1 MEDIYNYKQEF
12 HNTKDKYTM
21 RKNQYKVVLILAALM
36 LGTKPLDAASLD
48 EVFRSFH
55 TVMGVTNVSL
65 EAYMR
70 PLPGNMDVWRESYL
84 AIDDDVCNQ
93 HINNWYLSFV
103 SATVPANADRDGTN
117 SWLYAKSDVIYAVS
131 SESTI
136 KEDTNCWFAIA
147 KEVGAV
153 RAGFRTE
160 HDWEVLM
167 GHDGCERET
176 LPCGVVVIYTTNT
189 VSESEAIWQKVR
201 LMRSDQ
207 TTLEHYTDRISTA
220 FDDFKRSQR
229 FRNLS
234 PQEHNSIV
242 SNIVET
248 ARFTPREASR
258 YGLTNVVVNTSSD

>member
-1 MEDIYNYKQEF
+1 MKK
-12 HNTKDKYTM
+12 T
-21 RKNQYKVVLILAALM
+21 QYKVSVALM
-36 LGTKPLDAASLD
+36 GLLLGMRPLCAASLD

-55 TVMGVTNVSL
+55 TVMGVTNISM

-70 PLPGNMDVWRESYL
+70 SLPESVDLWRECCLS
-84 AIDDDVCNQ
+84 ADKNIFSQ
-93 HINNWYLSFV
+93 HINDWYLSLV
-103 SATVPANADRDGTN
+103 SATVPANADRDATN
-117 SWLYAKSDVIYAVS
+117 SWLYAKIDVIYAVS
-131 SESTI
+131 GWSTI

-147 KEVGAV
+147 REIGAV

-176 LPCGVVVIYTTNT
+176 LPGGVVVIYTTNT
-189 VSESEAIWQKVR
+189 VSESQAIWQKVR

-207 TTLEHYTDRISTA
+207 TALNNYTRRMSTA
-220 FDDFKRSQR
+220 FDDFKHSQT

-234 PQEHNSIV
+234 PQDHNCIV

>member
-1 MEDIYNYKQEF
+1 MN
-12 HNTKDKYTM
+12 HGNKYTM
-21 RKNQYKVVLILAALM
+21 KNTQYKVAVVLTGLL
-36 LGTKPLDAASLD
+36 LGMQPLCAASLD

-55 TVMGVTNVSL
+55 TVMGVTNISV

-70 PLPGNMDVWRESYL
+70 PLPGNVDLWRECCLSADKNIFSL
-84 AIDDDVCNQ
+84 
-93 HINNWYLSFV
+93 HIKDWYLSMV
-103 SATVPANADRDGTN
+103 SATVPANVDRDTTN
-117 SWLYAKSDVIYAVS
+117 SWLYAKIDVIDAVS
-131 SESTI
+131 GWSTI

-176 LPCGVVVIYTTNT
+176 LPDGVVVISITNSL
-189 VSESEAIWQKVR
+189 SEYMATRRKVR
-201 LMRSDQ
+201 QMQSDQ
-207 TTLEHYTDRISTA
+207 ARLEHYTDRISTA
-220 FDDFKRSQR
+220 FDYFKRSHR

-258 YGLTNVVVNTSSD
+258 YGLTNIVVNTSSD

>member
-1 MEDIYNYKQEF
+1 MK
-12 HNTKDKYTM
+12 
-21 RKNQYKVVLILAALM
+21 KNQLKMAIALTGLLIGAQPLCAA
-36 LGTKPLDAASLD
+36 ALD

-55 TVMGVTNVSL
+55 TVMGVTNISM

-70 PLPGNMDVWRESYL
+70 PLPGNVDLWWKCHLSVDENTYS
-84 AIDDDVCNQ
+84 Q
-93 HINNWYLSFV
+93 HIKDWYLSLV
-103 SATVPANADRDGTN
+103 SATVPANADRDATN
-117 SWLYAKSDVIYAVS
+117 SWLYAKSDVICAVS
-131 SESTI
+131 GWSTI

-147 KEVGAV
+147 REIGSV

-176 LPCGVVVIYTTNT
+176 LPDGVVVISITNSL
-189 VSESEAIWQKVR
+189 SEYMATRRKVR
-201 LMRSDQ
+201 QMQSDQ
-207 TTLEHYTDRISTA
+207 TTLEHYTDMISTA
-220 FDDFKRSQR
+220 FDRFNCSQT

-248 ARFTPREASR
+248 AKFTPYEANCF
-258 YGLTNVVVNTSSD
+258 GLTNIVVNTSGE

>member
-1 MEDIYNYKQEF
+1 MK
-12 HNTKDKYTM
+12 NTQYT
-21 RKNQYKVVLILAALM
+21 VAVLTVLL
-36 LGTKPLDAASLD
+36 LGMCPIDAASLD

-55 TVMGVTNVSL
+55 TVMGVTNISV

-70 PLPGNMDVWRESYL
+70 PLPGNVDLWRECCLSADKNIFSL
-84 AIDDDVCNQ
+84 
-93 HINNWYLSFV
+93 HIKDWYLSMV
-103 SATVPANADRDGTN
+103 SATVPANVDRDTTN
-117 SWLYAKSDVIYAVS
+117 SWLYAKIDVIDAVS
-131 SESTI
+131 GWSTI

-153 RAGFRTE
+153 RAGFRTK

-189 VSESEAIWQKVR
+189 VSESQAIWQKVR
-201 LMRSDQ
+201 LMQSDQ
-207 TTLEHYTDRISTA
+207 DRLEFYTDRIATA
-220 FDDFKRSQR
+220 FDDFTESQT

-248 ARFTPREASR
+248 ARFTPYEANCF
-258 YGLTNVVVNTSSD
+258 GLTNIVVNTSSD